1 LTPVLSFDANRERIH
16 LATALNLKRS
26 EKSMAQRITID
37 PITRIEGHLRI
48 DVEVAGGKVTNAWSS
63 GQMFRGIEM
72 MLKGRAPRDAHHFVQ
87 RSCGVCT
94 YIHGLASVRA
104 VDDAVGVK
112 IPPNARLIRNL
123 LHGAQYLHDHLVHF
137 YHLHALDW
145 VDILS
150 ALKADPRRTATL
162 ADSVSN
168 DPYGGTRHY
177 RGVQKRLKTFV
188 DSGQLGP
195 FKNGYWG
202 HPAYHLPP
210 EANLMA
216 ASHYIEALKLQART
230 ARLHAIFGGKNP
242 HPQSLVVGGV
252 TCVMDLKPDRLAEFM
267 AITQETQDFISNV
280 YLPDLLAIAGH
291 YKEWGH
297 IGGCTNFLTWGEFP
311 ANDKEPG
318 SLYLPRG
325 MIRDRRL
332 SHIQTADPMQVTE
345 HVHRAWYEGDAALH
359 PYEGKTEPLRE
370 NPKYSPD
377 HGKYSWIKAPR
388 YDGHPCEVG
397 PLARVLVAYGKSH
410 AQITPLVNRVLK
422 TLSVPHSALF
432 STLGRT
438 AARAIETVVIG
449 EAMKDWVNQLIENI
463 KNGDTRTYEPYE
475 MPDTAQGCGLNDVPR
490 GALGHWIRIKDKKIE
505 NYQYVVP
512 STWNLGPRDSRGRR
526 SPVEEALM
534 GTPVADARRPLEVLR
549 TVHSFD
555 PCLACA
561 VHVIDPDSNEVFKVK
576 VV

>member
-1 LTPVLSFDANRERIH
+1 MA
-16 LATALNLKRS
+16 KR
-26 EKSMAQRITID
+26 KRITID

-48 DVEVAGGKVTNAWSS
+48 EVEVSGGKITNAWSS

-72 MLKGRAPRDAHHFVQ
+72 MLKGRDPRDAHHFVQ

-94 YIHGLASVRA
+94 YVHAVASVRA

-112 IPPNARLIRNL
+112 IPRNARLIRNL
-123 LHGAQYLHDHLVHF
+123 LHGAQYQHDHLVHF

-150 ALKADPRRTATL
+150 ALKADPQKTASL
-162 ADSVSN
+162 ADNVSN
-168 DPYGGTRHY
+168 AQFGGVKHFK
-177 RGVQKRLKTFV
+177 GVQQRLKTFV

-195 FKNGYWG
+195 FNNAYWG
-202 HPAYHLPP
+202 HPAYKLPP

-252 TCVMDLKPDRLAEFM
+252 TSVKDLSPDRLAEFM
-267 AITQETQDFISNV
+267 FITKETQDFITNV
-280 YLPDLLAIAGH
+280 YIPDLLAIAGF
-291 YKEWGH
+291 YKDWGG

-311 ANDKEPG
+311 GSDQEPE

-325 MIRDRRL
+325 VIRNRNL
-332 SHIQTADPMQVTE
+332 SDIEMADQDHVTE
-345 HVHRAWYEGDAALH
+345 HVKRSWYEGDKAHH
-359 PYEGKTEPLRE
+359 PYGGETKPLQE
-370 NPKYSPD
+370 DPAYDPD
-377 HGKYSWIKAPR
+377 TGKYSWIKAPR
-388 YDGHPCEVG
+388 YKDLACEVG
-397 PLARVLVAYGKSH
+397 PLARVLVAYGKAH
-410 AQITPLVNRVLK
+410 PDIKPLVEKVLND
-422 TLSVPHSALF
+422 LSIPASALF

-438 AARAIETVVIG
+438 AARAIETMAIG
-449 EAMKDWVNQLIENI
+449 EAMKGWLTELIENI
-463 KNGDTRTYEPYE
+463 RSGDTQTYEPYE
-475 MPDTAQGCGLNDVPR
+475 MPDTGKGVGLNDVPR
-490 GALGHWIRIKDKKIE
+490 GALGHWVKIKDKKIE

-512 STWNLGPRDSRGRR
+512 STWNLGPRDADGKK
-526 SPVEEALM
+526 SPVEEALI
-534 GTPVADARRPLEVLR
+534 GTPIADPKQPIEVLR

-555 PCLACA
+555 PCIACA
-561 VHVIDPDSNEVFKVK
+561 VHVIDPNSNEVFKVR